1 MRSTLRDNWRT
12 LRGGCYRSEKLGGW
26 SLVVH
31 QPEGRLSVLPRIRP
45 MSAVGT
51 ALRANVVSARDTLRA
66 ISKMGPRLRWP
77 IHAGCGIHGEQVHSG
92 SNGLLHQMSRSKG
105 LERQHGDI
113 HNKILVREHL
123 VLIWLP
129 HRTKEA
135 IF

>member
-77 IHAGCGIHGEQVHSG
+77 IHPGRGTYGKSLYPHRDR
-92 SNGLLHQMSRSKG
+92 LLHEVGGGQAPKRRYGS
-105 LERQHGDI
+105 LN
-113 HNKILVREHL
+113 NKIPLRTHM
-123 VLIWLP
+123 VLIRLSN
-129 HRTKEA
+129 RANK
-135 IF
+135 